1 MSLQSNESRLPT
13 PATALSIGEVVQARG
28 YSYALCSRL
37 FLHGLTPALAPAVAA
52 IPELAVT
59 CPADIDPDQAAA
71 DHQALLGF
79 ALFPYQSIF
88 LDPSGLLGGEES
100 VRVQHSYTHYG
111 FVPVTST
118 EAPDHI
124 GHELACLAFLCAAE
138 SDAWE
143 DQRTGIV
150 QQVQRLQVDFLQN
163 HLLRWLPPLVLA
175 MQRQHQPFYAALAE
189 LTLALVDHHLTE
201 MHDRRVHGTV
211 ATATFTLSPA
221 PMLLEERTTTLAD
234 IVNWLLA
241 PPYSGLFLSRD
252 DLGRLARRYQ
262 LPRGFGER
270 ALLLTNLL
278 RSAIKYD
285 CFGALITDL
294 HTLVNTEAQAYQRF
308 ADEMPASTP
317 WLARWQAQT
326 TATAALLLRINTLAA
341 DELTR
346 LQGEDGGFED
356 GSVQMV

>member
-1 MSLQSNESRLPT
+1 MNGITQNSETLLSDS
-13 PATALSIGEVVQARG
+13 ATALSIGEVVRARG
-28 YSYALCSRL
+28 YTYSLCSRL
-37 FLHGLTPALAPAVAA
+37 FLHGLTPEIRPAVAV
-52 IPELAVT
+52 ISQLAAT
-59 CPADIDPDQAAA
+59 CRADVGPDQAAA
-71 DHQALLGF
+71 DHQTLLGF

-100 VRVQHSYTHYG
+100 ARVQHSYTHYG
-111 FVPVTST
+111 FTPMTSA

-138 SDAWE
+138 SDAVE
-143 DQRTGIV
+143 DQRAGIV

-175 MQRQHQPFYAALAE
+175 MQRQQQPFYAALAE

-201 MHDRRVHGTV
+201 MQDRRVPGAV
-211 ATATFTLSPA
+211 ATATFTLPPA
-221 PMLLEERTTTLAD
+221 PTLLEERTTTLPD
-234 IVNWLLA
+234 IVDWLLA

-262 LPRGFGER
+262 LPRGFGDR

-285 CFGALITDL
+285 CFAALITDL
-294 HTLVNTEAQAYQRF
+294 HTLVGAEAQAYQRF
-308 ADEMPASTP
+308 ADEMPASAP

-326 TATAALLLRINTLAA
+326 TATATLLLRLNTLAA

-346 LQGEDGGFED
+346 VQGEDHG
-356 GSVQMV
+356 